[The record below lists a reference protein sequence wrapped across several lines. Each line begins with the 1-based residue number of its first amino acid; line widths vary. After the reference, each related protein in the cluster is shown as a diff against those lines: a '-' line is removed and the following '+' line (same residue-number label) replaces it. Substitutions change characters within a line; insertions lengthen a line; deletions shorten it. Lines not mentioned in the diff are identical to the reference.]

1 MQINLFNGGLSTRL
15 LPHLIQANEAV
26 KCENVDTSKGSLVPL
41 KGFQDLNREVASNIY
56 KFNGIWIDADEN
68 RDYVEYQEKLF
79 YSNGV
84 GRPQWSPD
92 GVRFFNVGIDG
103 PTKAPVLKGL
113 NITSLSQTEVFTEP
127 FQFKGY
133 KEGEL
138 VFPYQAKLPYPGDNS
153 FEIYKLTLKGV
164 VGGGGWF
171 PGTWDLRFLFKHPTL
186 TCYARVELKSFSVA
200 NPVNIIPT
208 LSTTQESLGYKSVPG
223 KEEYT
228 PFLLNQQDQFT
239 GSGQI
244 VYEMLGYTSGPS
256 FPYAF
261 MPEIGQ
267 EYNYV
272 AFWRDSSDRV
282 SIEYFSQTFTEED
295 AQNKLLY
302 GLKLKKQDGY
312 SLILFRDGFKVKL
325 LEDDKYYY
333 DVETTTQESLDSYL
347 SGANKVQY
355 CYTYCSTTTG
365 SESAPSPASTL
376 VVESDTGAVSIG
388 LISSDDPQVD
398 QIRIYRFGANY
409 TDFVLLAVVENKTQT
424 FTDSDPLSSLS
435 ADPIPTLFNL
445 PAPTGLKYLMSSNA
459 MLFGALEDKLYYS
472 NVGDPFFWDSFS
484 FIDFENIITGIG
496 ATPNGLLV
504 FTKDKTFI
512 VTGNSPS
519 TLSKYLLSSAVGCVL
534 HKSIQT
540 MANTLVW
547 LSKDG
552 LYASSG
558 GSLQPLSREKLGD
571 FDFKN
576 PICSEV
582 KGEIY
587 FLSYQFGTLI
597 MDLRFGLAFVT
608 LKERFKGLHVSE
620 SDVFGCSDSNRLVK
634 LFKDDSLLEVDY
646 LSPAYSDGS
655 TSTAKIYTEVNVYAQ
670 GSLALTIYIDGKEVS
685 TTKLA
690 EGYNS
695 VKLPQGST
703 RGYFIQFGVKGAGS
717 LLEIEYKVEGRQ
729 NG

>member
-56 KFNGIWIDADEN
+56 KFNGIWIDTDEN

-92 GVRFFNVGIDG
+92 GARFFNVGIEA
-103 PTKAPVLKGL
+103 PNKAPVLKGL
-113 NITSLSQTEVFTEP
+113 NITSLSQIEAFAEEYY
-127 FQFKGY
+127 FKGY
-133 KEGEL
+133 RQGEAG
-138 VFPYQAKLPYPGDNS
+138 FPYYTKLPYPGDNS
-153 FEIYKLTLKGV
+153 WEVWRVRLIGV
-164 VGGGGWF
+164 TNNPYWPDTRDV
-171 PGTWDLRFLFKHPTL
+171 RVLFKHPTL
-186 TCYARVELKSFSVA
+186 ECYAEQYLYGFSCGTGILPALSSVRACIAFKS
-200 NPVNIIPT
+200 P
-208 LSTTQESLGYKSVPG
+208 PG
-223 KEEYT
+223 EDNYT
-228 PFLLNQQDQFT
+228 PLYLESSDFVT
-239 GSGQI
+239 GSGQ
-244 VYEMLGYTSGPS
+244 
-256 FPYAF
+256 YAYGMMSTQGISSPTLPPIF
-261 MPEIGQ
+261 APKVGQ

-272 AFWRDSSDRV
+272 AFWRDSSDRLSV
-282 SIEYFSQTFTEED
+282 EYFSYTFTEED
-295 AQNKLLY
+295 SQNKLLY
-302 GLKLKKQDGY
+302 GLKLRKQAGY
-312 SLILFRDGFKVKL
+312 KLVLFRDGFKVKL
-325 LEDDKYYY
+325 LEDDEFYY
-333 DVETTTQESLDSYL
+333 DAESTTQESLDSYL
-347 SGANKVQY
+347 SGGDNVLY
-355 CYTYCSTTTG
+355 CYTYYSSLTG
-365 SESAPSPASTL
+365 SESAPSGTASLL
-376 VVESDTGAVSIG
+376 VREDTGAVSVKLVG
-388 LISSDDPQVD
+388 STDPQVD
-398 QIRIYRFGANY
+398 KIRIYRFGANY
-409 TDFVLLAVVENKTQT
+409 TDFVFLAEVENADQSY
-424 FTDSDPLSSLS
+424 TDSAPIASLS
-435 ADPIPTLFNL
+435 ADTIPTLFNL

-484 FIDFENIITGIG
+484 FIDFENTITGIG

-519 TLSKYLLSSAVGCVL
+519 TLSKYLLSPAVGCVL

-558 GSLQPLSREKLGD
+558 GSLQSLSRDKLGD

-587 FLSYQFGTLI
+587 FLSYQYGTLI
-597 MDLRFGLAFVT
+597 MDLRFDQAFVT

-620 SDVFGCSDSNRLVK
+620 SDVFGCSDGNRLVK

-655 TSTAKIYTEVNVYAQ
+655 TSTAKVYTEINVYAT
-670 GSLALTIYIDGKEVS
+670 GSLALTVYIDGKAVI
-685 TTKLA
+685 TTKLS

>member
-56 KFNGIWIDADEN
+56 KFNGIWIDTDEN

-103 PTKAPVLKGL
+103 PTAAPVLKGL
-113 NITSLSQTEVFTEP
+113 NITSLSQIEVFAEP

-133 KEGEL
+133 ESETL
-138 VFPYQAKLPYPGDNS
+138 NFPYVTKFPYPGDNS
-153 FEIYKLTLKGV
+153 FKIYKLTLRGV
-164 VGGGGWF
+164 TGGGGWF
-171 PGTWDLRFLFKHPTL
+171 PGTWDLRLLFKHPTL
-186 TCYARVELKSFSVA
+186 ACYARVDLKAFSVA
-200 NPVNIIPT
+200 NDVTDIPVLSST
-208 LSTTQESLGYKSVPG
+208 LQCLGYKSVLG
-223 KEEYT
+223 KENYNS
-228 PFLLNQQDQFT
+228 FLLLEEELFT
-239 GSGQI
+239 GNGQR
-244 VYEMLGYTSGPS
+244 VYEMVGVEPGTKM
-256 FPYAF
+256 PYAF
-261 MPEIGQ
+261 LPEVGQ

-295 AQNKLLY
+295 TQNKLLY
-302 GLKLKKQDGY
+302 GLKLKKQSGY

-325 LEDDKYYY
+325 LEDDNYYY

-347 SGANKVQY
+347 SAADRVQY
-355 CYTYCSTTTG
+355 CYTYYSTTTG

-376 VVESDTGAVSIG
+376 AVESDTGAVAIG
-388 LISSDDPQVD
+388 LISSSDPQVD

-409 TDFVLLAVVENKTQT
+409 TDFVLLTVVENQTQT
-424 FTDSDPLSSLS
+424 FTDSTPLASLS

-445 PAPTGLKYLMSSNA
+445 PAPTGLKFLISSNA
-459 MLFGALEDKLYYS
+459 MLFGALDDKLYYS
-472 NVGDPFFWDSFS
+472 NVGDPFFWESFS
-484 FIDFENIITGIG
+484 FIDFENTITGIG

-519 TLSKYLLSSAVGCVL
+519 TLSKYLLSPAIGCVL
-534 HKSIQT
+534 HKSIRA

-558 GSLQPLSREKLGD
+558 GSLHSLSREKLGD

-587 FLSYQFGTLI
+587 FLSCQFGTLI

-608 LKERFKGLHVSE
+608 LKERFKDLHVSE
-620 SDVFGCSDSNRLVK
+620 SDVFGCSNSNRLVK

-655 TSTAKIYTEVNVYAQ
+655 TSTAKVYTEVNVYAQ

-717 LLEIEYKVEGRQ
+717 LLELEYKVEGRQ